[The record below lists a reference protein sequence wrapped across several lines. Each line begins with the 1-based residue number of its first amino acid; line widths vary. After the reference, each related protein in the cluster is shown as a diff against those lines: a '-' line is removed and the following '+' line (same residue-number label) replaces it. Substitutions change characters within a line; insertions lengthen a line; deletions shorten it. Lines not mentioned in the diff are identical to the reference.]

1 MKHLQKHL
9 AKSLRKSIAKS
20 LILVLMVLTGS
31 LTSCDNTTGSDSPTD
46 AVNDFVKAVKE
57 KNSSAAWDILSKES
71 HSMYDKIAAN
81 TNRTGKQYFEVSIED
96 PNSLGILGEDF
107 EILEEK
113 IDGEKATL
121 IIKNA
126 AGQTNELYA
135 INESG
140 AWKFDYS
147 RSIQESMKEKTP

>member
-1 MKHLQKHL
+1 MKYLTKHFGE
-9 AKSLRKSIAKS
+9 SF
-20 LILVLMVLTGS
+20 ILVLMILTGF
-31 LTSCDNTTGSDSPTD
+31 LTSCNNTGAGADSPSD

-57 KNSSAAWDILSKES
+57 KNSSVAWDILSKES

-96 PNSLGILGEDF
+96 PNSLGILAEDF

-121 IIKNA
+121 MIKNT

-140 AWKFDYS
+140 GWKFDYS